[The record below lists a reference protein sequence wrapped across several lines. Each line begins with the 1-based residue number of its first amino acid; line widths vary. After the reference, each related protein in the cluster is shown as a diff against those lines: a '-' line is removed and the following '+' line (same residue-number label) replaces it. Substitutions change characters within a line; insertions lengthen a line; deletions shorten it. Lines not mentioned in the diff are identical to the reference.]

1 MTIHKV
7 KIFILLFIYFIFSF
21 GCLSPTITDEE
32 VQNIVKT
39 ATGSKLIVLDVY
51 HDRCKSCKLIEPVME
66 KLKSDYA
73 ENKSVAFLKYD
84 LSSFVSR
91 LNGRK
96 VADASGLENIYKAQR
111 YTGVVLI
118 IDTKTKNILDTLIA
132 EEKIEKYKKVI
143 GEHLA
148 LMKG

>member
-1 MTIHKV
+1 
-7 KIFILLFIYFIFSF
+7 
-21 GCLSPTITDEE
+21 
-32 VQNIVKT
+32 
-39 ATGSKLIVLDVY
+39 
-51 HDRCKSCKLIEPVME
+51 ME
-66 KLKSDYA
+66 KLKNDYA
-73 ENKSVAFLKYD
+73 QNKDIAFLKYD

-96 VADASGLENIYKAQR
+96 VAVALGLENIYKAQR